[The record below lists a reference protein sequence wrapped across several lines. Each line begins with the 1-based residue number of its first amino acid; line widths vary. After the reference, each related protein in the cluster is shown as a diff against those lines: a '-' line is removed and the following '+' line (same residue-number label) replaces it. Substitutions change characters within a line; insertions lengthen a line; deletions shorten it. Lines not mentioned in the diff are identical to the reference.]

1 MTDSEHQTKVS
12 FSFSPSVNV
21 NEPLGS
27 VRGNFVVSVI
37 RFLQALLCE
46 TMEREM
52 LHEHKSYS
60 TLCTSF
66 ALN

>member
-1 MTDSEHQTKVS
+1 MTDSEYQRIVS

-27 VRGNFVVSVI
+27 VRGNFVVNVG

-46 TMEREM
+46 CMERAM
-52 LHEHKSYS
+52 LHEHKSHS
-60 TLCTSF
+60 TLRTSF
-66 ALN
+66 AIN